1 MQLITTINTK
11 FRKKIGDVDKKIP
24 DTKRGL
30 ATKTALNTKINEIK
44 NKIPDICS
52 IMTTE

>member
-11 FRKKIGDVDKKIP
+11 FRKKIGDVDKKISE
-24 DTKRGL
+24 KRGL
-30 ATKTALNTKINEIK
+30 ATKTALNTKINEVK